1 MRTLL
6 VVLTL
11 LVLTPPL
18 GTLVI
23 VAALLGVKDRDGGVF
38 EWAPR
43 LWSKALLAMA
53 GVRVVL
59 HDANRMDRA
68 APRIYVSNHVSWF
81 DVLTLAAVLP
91 RYKFVGKAELFRIPL
106 FGAAARATGMIPIER
121 ANRKAAFHSYEV
133 AASRIRGGAS
143 VVVFPEGT
151 RGSTYALRPF
161 KKGPFVLAALAQA
174 PIIPTVVHGTIHVL
188 PRGSLRARAGTIHVR
203 FLEPIAT
210 SGMTYD
216 DRDRLSVECRD
227 RMAEALR
234 REYGVDSMPS
244 HEDRDH
250 ESGMRAK
257 SATEQGTGK
266 GRAKGR
272 ARERAKNPATVDAP
286 RSGEH

>member
-6 VVLTL
+6 VVLAL
-11 LVLTPPL
+11 IVLTPLL

-23 VAALLGVKDRDGGVF
+23 VAALLGVEDRDGGVF

-43 LWSKALLAMA
+43 LWSKVLLAMA

-59 HDANRMDRA
+59 HDAHRMDRSE
-68 APRIYVSNHVSWF
+68 PRIYVSNHVSWF

-121 ANRKAAFHSYEV
+121 ENRKAAFHSYEL

-151 RGSTYALRPF
+151 RGRTYALRPF
-161 KKGPFVLAALAQA
+161 KKGPFVLAASAQA

-188 PRGSLRARAGTIHVR
+188 PRGSLRARAGTIDVR
-203 FLEPIAT
+203 FLEPIET
-210 SGMTYD
+210 RGMTYH
-216 DRDRLSVECRD
+216 DRDRLSVECWD

-234 REYGVDSMPS
+234 REYGVDSVSPD
-244 HEDRDH
+244 EENDQ
-250 ESGMRAK
+250 ESGRPTMP
-257 SATEQGTGK
+257 
-266 GRAKGR
+266 GRGR
-272 ARERAKNPATVDAP
+272 GRGRGRERANPATVDAP
-286 RSGEH
+286 RSSEN